1 MRTGLGV
8 GGLEI
13 RRLAPADSGDFH
25 RLRLEGF
32 ALQARAFRYAP
43 EDEAHLTA
51 SEIEARLARDFV
63 LGAFDGEALVGI
75 AGLSRNTGRKT
86 AHKALLFGMYLRP
99 DYRGRG
105 VADALM
111 SRLIE
116 EARGSVEILILTVM
130 SDNAPAVA
138 LYRRWGFESYGIEP
152 RAVKE
157 DGLYFDEMLMSL
169 GLAGR

>member
-1 MRTGLGV
+1 MGLGV

-13 RRLAPADSGDFH
+13 RRLAQADARDFQ

-32 ALQARAFRYAP
+32 ALQAREFRFAP

-63 LGAFDGEALVGI
+63 LGVFDGETLVGI
-75 AGLSRNTGRKT
+75 AGLSRGAGLKT
-86 AHKALLFGMYLRP
+86 AHKALLFGMYLRR

-105 VADALM
+105 FGDALM
-111 SRLIE
+111 SPLIE
-116 EARGSVEILILTVM
+116 EARRSVEIVTLSVM
-130 SDNAPAVA
+130 SDNAPALA

-152 RAVKE
+152 RAVKA

-169 GLAGR
+169 SLAAR

>member
-1 MRTGLGV
+1 MKLSV

-13 RRLAPADSGDFH
+13 RRLASADARDFH

-43 EDEAHLTA
+43 EDEAQLME

-75 AGLSRNTGRKT
+75 AGLSREKGVKT
-86 AHKALLFGMYLRP
+86 AHKALLFGMYLRR

-105 VADALM
+105 VGDALM

-116 EARGSVEILILTVM
+116 KARASVEIVTLTVM

-152 RAVKE
+152 RAVKQ

-169 GLAGR
+169 RLDGR